1 MSESTRPGYPGQ
13 PDRPWPPPGWK
24 PRQDNRG
31 FVKSEYERPAIRLL
45 KRAGWEPGRSVG
57 IADDLG
63 ALEMA
68 GYEVFPGAIA
78 FLREYSGLFLAIS
91 RPGEQDAVCFSV
103 RLACRQTDRG
113 RVEVHSELAGVR
125 MVPIG
130 LVQVD
135 QMTVLLGEDGQFY
148 GGYVYTFGKLG
159 TSLLEFIENTV
170 QGKGFLTEP

>member
-1 MSESTRPGYPGQ
+1 M
-13 PDRPWPPPGWK
+13 
-24 PRQDNRG
+24 
-31 FVKSEYERPAIRLL
+31 KSEYERPAIRLL

-68 GYEVFPGAIA
+68 GYEVFPRAVD

-91 RPGEQDAVCFSV
+91 RPGEQDAIRFAV
-103 RLACRQTDRG
+103 RRACRQIDLDW
-113 RVEVHSELAGVR
+113 VEVHSELAGVR
-125 MVPIG
+125 LIPVG

-135 QMTVLLGEDGQFY
+135 QMTVLFGADGHFY

-159 TSLLEFIENTV
+159 TDLLEFIENTV
-170 QGKGFLTEP
+170 QGKGILPVP